1 MVNQLHLL
9 ARPWICAS
17 RLMLLIAGGLELI
30 MLFLKMVQKRL
41 VQMLLGS
48 LLLLVSRGSYERIT
62 IIISISSIIALIQL
76 LIYSLCLDFT
86 HRLISRS
93 VVHWEARHLINLRDP
108 LRCK

>member
-1 MVNQLHLL
+1 M
-9 ARPWICAS
+9 
-17 RLMLLIAGGLELI
+17 I

-62 IIISISSIIALIQL
+62 IIALIQL